1 MNFSTLSRVSTL
13 LRHGDVVE
21 AAGGLLKV
29 AGAGLDT
36 LVTAAK
42 AIDRGAVTA
51 GKHLTDAGH
60 PLMGTALRV
69 SPYVAAGIGVKKVNE
84 SEPVQRV
91 KAKINEI
98 QYNRAMKRAQ
108 RGY

>member
-1 MNFSTLSRVSTL
+1 MNFGTLSRVSAL

-36 LVTAAK
+36 VVNAAK
-42 AIDRGAVTA
+42 AVDRGAVEA
-51 GKHLTDAGH
+51 GRHLTEAGH
-60 PLMGTALRV
+60 PLLGTALRF
-69 SPYVAAGIGVKKVNE
+69 SPYAGAAYGAKKVNE